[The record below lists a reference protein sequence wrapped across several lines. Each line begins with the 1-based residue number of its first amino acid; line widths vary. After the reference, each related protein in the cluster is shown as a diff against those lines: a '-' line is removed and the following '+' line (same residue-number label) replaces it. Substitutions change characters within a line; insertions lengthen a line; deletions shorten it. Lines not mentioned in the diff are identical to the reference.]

1 MAARLSPFRM
11 VMRTHSSSTIGEVGA
26 GDPTSGLFET
36 AADWTSALVSE
47 SVSFGLMESETGMR
61 EVSLFSF
68 AGNAVMRIRKQKAAA
83 IAAFR

>member
-11 VMRTHSSSTIGEVGA
+11 VMRTHSSSTIGDVGA
-26 GDPTSGLFET
+26 GDSTSGLFET
-36 AADWTSALVSE
+36 AAGWTSALVSE